1 MEIPDLFKAWVGG
14 TLRHLLGG
22 FFAAAAAKG
31 YVTGEQ
37 AEMTLVWMI
46 GFVAMIV
53 WSVIQKARAKAATDA
68 KVQSL
73 LNSAVNVGRG
83 TGSNIGGD

>member
-1 MEIPDLFKAWVGG
+1 MEIPELFKAWVGG
-14 TLRHLLGG
+14 ILRHALGG

-37 AEMTLVWMI
+37 AEMTLLWLI
-46 GFVAMIV
+46 GFVGMLA

-73 LNSAVNVGRG
+73 LNSAVNIGRG
-83 TGSNIGGD
+83 TGNNFGGD